1 MVDHKVNSPL
11 TQYEDSKNHHTHLPM
26 LGEDHNDR
34 VSQRAVDLHS
44 IIANKSGLRT
54 HDKLM
59 TRDGI

>member
-1 MVDHKVNSPL
+1 
-11 TQYEDSKNHHTHLPM
+11 M